1 MYQDVFANCP
11 KFNGI
16 SITEMHYCLCDII
29 TSKYL
34 EDKQY
39 GKHIYIEIHL
49 ETRKILIMIYT
60 YHLKLESMFYCSIW
74 DVTDKDLFFS
84 LTANK
89 IYYIKFSNKIKVT
102 IPTIKQFFFC
112 LWVHSFVT
120 NIIIAVHRTD
130 HFLCAKE

>member
-39 GKHIYIEIHL
+39 AIYIYRNTFRNKKNIDNDIHV
-49 ETRKILIMIYT
+49 
-60 YHLKLESMFYCSIW
+60 SS
-74 DVTDKDLFFS
+74 
-84 LTANK
+84 
-89 IYYIKFSNKIKVT
+89 
-102 IPTIKQFFFC
+102 
-112 LWVHSFVT
+112 
-120 NIIIAVHRTD
+120 
-130 HFLCAKE
+130 